1 MLEMGLFADEH
12 VELIGGRI
20 TMLLAQGPHHV
31 GLLDWLLHLLNRRLT
46 RAYGLDQDR
55 VVVRVRSTTRFVPST
70 SAAAE
75 RAMPEADL
83 LLIDGRRA
91 FTGRPLR
98 PEEVFLACEIADTS
112 LEKDLGEKARLY
124 AALGVPLLW
133 VVDLPNRRLHAFR
146 APDLD
151 GARYLDVQAS
161 DSGDVRVDTLPELE
175 PLAVEELFQHL
186 V

>member
-1 MLEMGLFADEH
+1 MLKSGLFADEH

-31 GLLDWLLHLLNRRLT
+31 GLLDWLTSLLAERLA
-46 RAYGLDQDR
+46 RAYGVGQRR
-55 VVVRVRSTTRFVPST
+55 VALRVQSTTRFVPST

-83 LLIDGRRA
+83 MLIDGRRA
-91 FTGRPLR
+91 FTGEPLR
-98 PEEVFLACEIADTS
+98 PADVFLTCEIADSS

-133 VVDLPNRRLHAFR
+133 VVDLPHRRLHAFR
-146 APDLD
+146 TPDLD
-151 GARYLDVQAS
+151 GARYLDVRAYRG
-161 DSGDVRVDTLPELE
+161 DDVRVETLPELA
-175 PLAVEELFQHL
+175 PLRIEELFQHVL
-186 V
+186 